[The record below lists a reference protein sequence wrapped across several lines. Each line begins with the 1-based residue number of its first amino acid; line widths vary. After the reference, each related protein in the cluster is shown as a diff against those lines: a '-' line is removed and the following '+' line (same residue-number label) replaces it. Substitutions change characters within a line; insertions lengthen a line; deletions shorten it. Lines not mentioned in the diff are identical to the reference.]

1 MSICS
6 FIYGGVRSEFK
17 GIVVNDIRRSV
28 LPPINPRTIDVPD
41 RDGIYFFK
49 TDFKQRIIEVDITL
63 IETSKEALRSR
74 VENISIY
81 LDPRNGVQSL
91 VFDDELDRTYYAV
104 LSNDTNLPQLKAWG
118 KTTLVF
124 LVPDGFSYST
134 LPVIQNINAAQDAI
148 FSRSSD
154 AYESDGT
161 LVGPNI
167 PRYENGVF
175 GTAIQVEE
183 GTTNMLTANQSSVET
198 NTVGFTAT
206 TGTTIGQEFTYAHVG
221 KAGLVIVTQGQV
233 VEEGVELTFVA
244 AAAATTYTYS
254 VYLIGSGKVKLNI
267 EEQTGVGVFITD
279 TDSAEITL
287 SFDEFVRYSLTITS
301 SGTTGRLVPKI
312 ITSVQN
318 FAQVYADAFQ
328 VEAKAYATSWHL
340 GGASRGD
347 ELLKIATDTRLFGQ
361 QGTLDF
367 FFKKT
372 GRAGD
377 FGGMFDWGA
386 FTAGSTK
393 DRICILHGASIGS
406 GEDDI
411 QFNIVNSSQTQ
422 SKTITVSLTTDL
434 VVGREYYLAC
444 RWYLDGTTGGQMIM
458 TLADLVT
465 NEEFKT
471 IASATI
477 NPPTM
482 TAFSTAFL
490 GSLTGGNYWSNCTY
504 DSFRMS
510 IVIRSSSDITD
521 SWEFRRPL
529 IKDPKASVK
538 YSFAETL
545 AGTLVTNLGT
555 APADPTIT
563 LTFISATT
571 DPIITQFKA
580 GSTEVQALQVTGSF
594 VSGDQVLI
602 NSDTRKVT
610 YNSAVI
616 NDQVTLASEFPVLT
630 GDHFYT
636 FAPTTSTDITV
647 AYTPRWL

>member
-1 MSICS
+1 MSFS
-6 FIYGGVRSEFK
+6 FAYGGVRSEFK
-17 GIVVNDIRRSV
+17 DIIVNDVRRSV
-28 LPPINPRTIDVPD
+28 MPPISPRTIDVPD

-49 TDFKQRIIEVDITL
+49 TDFKQRTIEVDITL
-63 IETSKEALRSR
+63 IERTKEILRSQI
-74 VENISIY
+74 ENISIY

-91 VFDDELDRTYYAV
+91 VFDDETNRTYYAV
-104 LSNDTNLPQLKAWG
+104 LSNDTDFKQLKSWG

-124 LVPDGFSYST
+124 MVPDGFSYST
-134 LPVIQNINAAQDAI
+134 LPVIQNINAAKDAI

-154 AYESDGT
+154 AYESNGT

-167 PRYENGVF
+167 PRYETGVF

-206 TGTTIGQEFTYAHVG
+206 TGVTIGQEFTYSHVG
-221 KAGLVIVTQGQV
+221 KAGLVIVTPGQV
-233 VEEGVELTFVA
+233 VNEGVDLTFVA
-244 AAAATTYTYS
+244 VAPTTTYTFS
-254 VYLIGSGKVKLNI
+254 VYLIGSGVVKLRI
-267 EEQTGVGVFITD
+267 EQQTGVGVHISD
-279 TDSAEITL
+279 TDSANINL
-287 SFDEFVRYSLTITS
+287 SFDQFVRYSLTVTTA
-301 SGTTGRLVPKI
+301 GTAGRIVPKI
-312 ITSVQN
+312 YTAVQN

-340 GGASRGD
+340 GGASRGN
-347 ELLKIATDTRLFGQ
+347 ELLKILTNTRLFGQ

-372 GRAGD
+372 GTAGD

-393 DRICILHGASIGS
+393 DRIAILHGTLIGS

-422 SKTITVSLTTDL
+422 SKTISISLSTDL

-444 RWYLDGTTGGQMIM
+444 RWYLDGSTNGKMIM

-465 NEEFKT
+465 NQEYKT
-471 IASATI
+471 IANATI

-490 GSLTGGNYWSNCTY
+490 GSLRGGNYWSNCTY

-529 IKDPKASVK
+529 IKDPKSSVK

-545 AGTLVTNLGT
+545 SGTIVTNLGT
-555 APADPTIT
+555 APADPSIT
-563 LTFISATT
+563 LTFINNTT
-571 DPIITQFKA
+571 DPILTQYKA
-580 GSTEVQALQVTGSF
+580 GSTEVQSLQLIRVCTGGS
-594 VSGDQVLI
+594 QVVI
-602 NSDTRKVT
+602 DSDTRKVT
-610 YNSAVI
+610 YNGAVV
-616 NDQVTLASEFPVLT
+616 NNQVTLGSEFPVLT

-636 FAPTTSTDITV
+636 FSPTTTTDITV
-647 AYTPRWL
+647 NYTPRWL